1 MAEPTVVL
9 ASASPRRAELLALA
23 GLAPAGRPV
32 EVDERPGQG
41 EAPEA
46 YVRRLAR
53 AKAAA
58 VELAGEEVAVGAD
71 TAVVCDGRLLGKP
84 RDAGEATA
92 MLTRLSGRTH
102 EVHSGVAVR
111 GPRGVEDAVV
121 RTSVTMVALD
131 PSRIAAYVASGE
143 PFDKAGGYGIQ
154 GPAAAFVTRIEGS
167 WTSVVGLPLAETLAL
182 LAGAGV
188 RLP

>member
-9 ASASPRRAELLALA
+9 ASASPRRAELLGLA
-23 GLAPAGRPV
+23 GLVPRVRPV
-32 EVDERPGQG
+32 AVDETPGRD

-53 AKAAA
+53 AKAHT
-58 VELAGEEVAVGAD
+58 VDLAEGEVAVGAD
-71 TAVVCDGRLLGKP
+71 TAVVLDGHVLGKP
-84 RDAGEATA
+84 RDADEATA
-92 MLTRLSGRTH
+92 MLTRLAGRTH

-111 GPRGVEDAVV
+111 GPRILEDVAV
-121 RTSVTMVALD
+121 RTSVTMVPLA
-131 PSRIAAYVASGE
+131 PARIAAYVASGE

-154 GPAAAFVTRIEGS
+154 GPAAAFVERIEGS
-167 WTSVVGLPLAETLAL
+167 WTSVVGLPLPETLAL

>member
-1 MAEPTVVL
+1 MADPAVVL

-23 GLAPAGRPV
+23 GLAPRVRPV
-32 EVDERPGQG
+32 DVDERPGHG

-53 AKAAA
+53 AKARA
-58 VELAGEEVAVGAD
+58 VDLADGEVAVGAD
-71 TAVVCDGRLLGKP
+71 TAVVLDGDVLGKP

-92 MLTRLSGRTH
+92 MLARLAGRTH

-111 GPRGVEDAVV
+111 GPRTVDDVVV
-121 RTSVTMVALD
+121 RTSVTMVPLD
-131 PSRIAAYVASGE
+131 PARIAAYVASGE

-154 GPAAAFVTRIEGS
+154 GPAAAFVERIEGS

-182 LAGAGV
+182 LADAGV

>member
-23 GLAPAGRPV
+23 GLAPVVRPV
-32 EVDERPGQG
+32 DVDEAPWHGEEPG
-41 EAPEA
+41 A

-53 AKAAA
+53 AKARAA
-58 VELAGEEVAVGAD
+58 DLADGEVAVGAD
-71 TAVVCDGRLLGKP
+71 TAVVLDGRVLGKP
-84 RDAGEATA
+84 RDAGEASG

-111 GPRGVEDAVV
+111 GPGAVEDVVV
-121 RTSVTMVALD
+121 RTSVTMVALA
-131 PSRIAAYVASGE
+131 PPRIAAYVASGE

-182 LAGAGV
+182 LEGTGV
-188 RLP
+188 GLP